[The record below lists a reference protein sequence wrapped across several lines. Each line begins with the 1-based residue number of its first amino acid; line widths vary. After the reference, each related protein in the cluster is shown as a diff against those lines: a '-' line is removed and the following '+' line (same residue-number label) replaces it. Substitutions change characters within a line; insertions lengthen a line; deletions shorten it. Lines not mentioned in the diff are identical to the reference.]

1 MQVNGDPSMGP
12 SGNINLTDMTATA
25 TTTSTTSDLH
35 HNNHHH
41 HHHSS
46 SSIESSDMITR
57 QRRKL
62 ERRWAWWPQPAS
74 DATVTQSSLQAQTQ
88 TPSTSASISTSTSST
103 LSAQQILKQ
112 QMTNL
117 AQAPVQLEQGT
128 KNLILVRQLDK
139 EAPESDQTLLLNVK
153 CQPRQIDGLTS
164 NGVDEQ
170 TIIPVRLIVTDAN
183 DNAPEFV
190 QWPTTTTNGINDDN
204 HHLMYVLNVSEATP
218 VGSLITRDIQAID
231 RDSAG
236 PHSTV
241 HYRVEEDGSQHAHL
255 LHFPNPIESALRLA
269 APLDYES
276 LPSFTITILAE
287 DQGEPEPLVARAQ
300 VRINVIGK

>member
-1 MQVNGDPSMGP
+1 MQADQSA
-12 SGNINLTDMTATA
+12 D
-25 TTTSTTSDLH
+25 
-35 HNNHHH
+35 
-41 HHHSS
+41 
-46 SSIESSDMITR
+46 
-57 QRRKL
+57 Q
-62 ERRWAWWPQPAS
+62 Q
-74 DATVTQSSLQAQTQ
+74 VTQSSQAPTL
-88 TPSTSASISTSTSST
+88 TPSSAPQTST

-117 AQAPVQLEQGT
+117 AQAPVQLELGT

-153 CQPRQIDGLTS
+153 CQPRQSDPTS
-164 NGVDEQ
+164 SSGEQ

-190 QWPTTTTNGINDDN
+190 PHSQYNNN
-204 HHLMYVLNVSEATP
+204 NNQHLAMYVLNVSEATP
-218 VGSLITRDIQAID
+218 VGSLITRDIQAVD

-269 APLDYES
+269 APLDYEA

-287 DQGEPEPLVARAQ
+287 DQGEPDPLVARAQ
-300 VRINVIGK
+300 VRINVIGKYN

>member
-1 MQVNGDPSMGP
+1 MS
-12 SGNINLTDMTATA
+12 
-25 TTTSTTSDLH
+25 
-35 HNNHHH
+35 
-41 HHHSS
+41 
-46 SSIESSDMITR
+46 
-57 QRRKL
+57 
-62 ERRWAWWPQPAS
+62 
-74 DATVTQSSLQAQTQ
+74 
-88 TPSTSASISTSTSST
+88 
-103 LSAQQILKQ
+103 
-112 QMTNL
+112 NL
-117 AQAPVQLEQGT
+117 ALAPVQLESGT

-153 CQPRQIDGLTS
+153 CQPRSSDVRSGFTS
-164 NGVDEQ
+164 GEP

-183 DNAPEFV
+183 DNAPEFIPS
-190 QWPTTTTNGINDDN
+190 QQSHSQYTNNEN
-204 HHLMYVLNVSEATP
+204 LVTYVLNISEATP
-218 VGSLITRDIQAID
+218 VGSLITRDIQAVD

-269 APLDYES
+269 APLDYEA